1 MEKWAIMAGIKTHM
15 GYSQEAYGA
24 VCVILTR
31 ALEIAS
37 RRCFV
42 KVGSEWEGIKS
53 WSLAGTQI
61 AVMNYHLRGHLGG
74 DSNRRIGVVRPFGLI
89 SLLNTK
95 LTTIHMFQCLLVH
108 TFFFFVWFIHY
119 SYATYRGHD
128 EGTYIQSG
136 FCPQSAQWQHNAN
149 APLPSA
155 QA

>member
-1 MEKWAIMAGIKTHM
+1 MEKWEIMAGIKTHT

-24 VCVILTR
+24 VCIVLAR
-31 ALEIAS
+31 VLEIAS

-74 DSNRRIGVVRPFGLI
+74 DSNSRIGVVRPFGLI

-95 LTTIHMFQCLLVH
+95 LTTIHMFQCLLVP
-108 TFFFFVWFIHY
+108 TFFFFLVY
-119 SYATYRGHD
+119 SLLVCD
-128 EGTYIQSG
+128 
-136 FCPQSAQWQHNAN
+136 
-149 APLPSA
+149 L
-155 QA
+155 